1 MTPGEIEDAARRL
14 LEAERTGVQCGLLSL
29 AYPHMTLDDAYAV
42 QAALVGRKRASGLQ
56 PIGWKIGLTS
66 RAMQQALNITT
77 PDSGILFDNMLFESG
92 ATVPAGR
99 FIQPRIEAEIASVR
113 DIDWQNMRFNYT
125 LVFSPEPLV
134 HAPHTYLASVMV
146 DAAEEA
152 GLQRAVAEAFPN
164 ITVVRVRDALDTV
177 NAVLEQI
184 GAAVRTIAVVTLAA
198 GTLVLAGAVA
208 AGHRRRVYDAVVLKV
223 LGATRWR
230 VLGTFLV
237 EYGLLGA
244 LTAAIAALLGTL
256 AAWAVLTF
264 VMDIAW
270 MFPPAPVAMVVVLA
284 TLVTL
289 ALGFAGTWHA
299 LGQKSAPL
307 LRNE

>member
-1 MTPGEIEDAARRL
+1 M
-14 LEAERTGVQCGLLSL
+14 
-29 AYPHMTLDDAYAV
+29 
-42 QAALVGRKRASGLQ
+42 
-56 PIGWKIGLTS
+56 LT
-66 RAMQQALNITT
+66 R
-77 PDSGILFDNMLFESG
+77 
-92 ATVPAGR
+92 
-99 FIQPRIEAEIASVR
+99 
-113 DIDWQNMRFNYT
+113 
-125 LVFSPEPLV
+125 
-134 HAPHTYLASVMV
+134 
-146 DAAEEA
+146 A
-152 GLQRAVAEAFPN
+152 GLPVP
-164 ITVVRVRDALDTV
+164 
-177 NAVLEQI
+177 
-184 GAAVRTIAVVTLAA
+184 
-198 GTLVLAGAVA
+198 
-208 AGHRRRVYDAVVLKV
+208 
-223 LGATRWR
+223 RWR